1 MKPRPHNI
9 VAEVIVHGCFS
20 PPNDMDVSPAVS
32 MCTNGT
38 NSRNKNISAAGVAL
52 EIDGSP
58 RLNS

>member
-1 MKPRPHNI
+1 